1 MLTVL
6 TMTLAISQP
15 YTLPTA
21 DTCKACQPVAA
32 FTSAVQATVASVACN
47 QQQQQRRQPVRNA
60 IRAVFGGKCR

>member
-15 YTLPTA
+15 YTLPQAETY
-21 DTCKACQPVAA
+21 KACQPVAA
-32 FTSAVQATVASVACN
+32 FTTAVQSTVANVACN

-60 IRAVFGGKCR
+60 LRAVFGGKCR